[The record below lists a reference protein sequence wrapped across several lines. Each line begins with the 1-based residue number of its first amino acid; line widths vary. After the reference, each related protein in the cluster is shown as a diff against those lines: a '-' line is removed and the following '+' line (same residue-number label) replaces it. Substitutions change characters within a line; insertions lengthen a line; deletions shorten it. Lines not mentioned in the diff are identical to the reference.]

1 MLLVRK
7 SSRRNSNTSSDDDD
21 VDAKKNND
29 LYQQCV
35 DEIKKEHKI
44 LGSIELHQEAMRR
57 LKLRQQSNNSDS
69 NNDIIKQRRPT
80 LEEVYRPKGLS
91 KSTPHLMSQF
101 ARSLGNIGDAIRRHS
116 SMPTNDGN
124 NNFDNSNHQQQQQVM
139 AGRRESAALPVGFD
153 PNIIS
158 ATVMQDLELSDSDSD
173 DNDGELQSISKSKLG
188 KEEDGAGVSSKR
200 SSILRRSSSKLRGS
214 ISRMGSFRRTSSVS
228 FGTSGGETSSSDDIT
243 DEKINEEEFPENDK
257 EPIIN
262 NMPSDFPGVDM
273 AKYTPKSTNKKD
285 VLHRKH
291 PQQRIGRRRS
301 SLFSVDEKRA
311 SITEGPPTATCNNFN
326 SSSNNSIGNSIT
338 GSLQGSFSGGDIKKD
353 DHDGS
358 SLICSF
364 GRMDSSMNSSINS
377 LDGSGDKLICDW
389 HQRSSMLSDSEVSI
403 DVSGIT
409 ISDSAEVKE

>member
-1 MLLVRK
+1 MLLIRK
-7 SSRRNSNTSSDDDD
+7 SSHRNSNASSDDDI
-21 VDAKKNND
+21 DAKKNND

-57 LKLRQQSNNSDS
+57 LKLRQQSNNNDMSS
-69 NNDIIKQRRPT
+69 NNIIKQRRPT

-116 SMPTNDGN
+116 SMPANDSN
-124 NNFDNSNHQQQQQVM
+124 NNIDNQEQQQQVM

-153 PNIIS
+153 PGIIS
-158 ATVMQDLELSDSDSD
+158 ANVMQDLELSDSDSD
-173 DNDGELQSISKSKLG
+173 DDNNDDELQLSKSN
-188 KEEDGAGVSSKR
+188 KR

-214 ISRMGSFRRTSSVS
+214 ISRMGSFRRMSSVS
-228 FGTSGGETSSSDDIT
+228 FGTNGGESSSSDGII
-243 DEKINEEEFPENDK
+243 DEKMNEEEGGK
-257 EPIIN
+257 EEYEDEKSIIN
-262 NMPSDFPGVDM
+262 NIPSDFPGVDM
-273 AKYTPKSTNKKD
+273 TKYTPKSTNKKD
-285 VLHRKH
+285 VSHRE
-291 PQQRIGRRRS
+291 QRIGRRRS

-311 SITEGPPTATCNNFN
+311 STTEGPPTTTCN

-364 GRMDSSMNSSINS
+364 GRTDSSFNSS
-377 LDGSGDKLICDW
+377 DGSGDKLICDW
-389 HQRSSMLSDSEVSI
+389 HRRSSMLSDSEVSI
-403 DVSGIT
+403 DVNGIT
-409 ISDSAEVKE
+409 ISDSAEEKE

>member
-1 MLLVRK
+1 MLLIRK
-7 SSRRNSNTSSDDDD
+7 SSHRNSNTSSDDDI
-21 VDAKKNND
+21 DAKKNND

-57 LKLRQQSNNSDS
+57 LKLRQQSNNNNDS

-91 KSTPHLMSQF
+91 KSTPHNFMSQF

-124 NNFDNSNHQQQQQVM
+124 NNIDNSNHQQQQVM
-139 AGRRESAALPVGFD
+139 AGRRESAELPVGFD

-158 ATVMQDLELSDSDSD
+158 ANVMQDLELSDSDSD

-188 KEEDGAGVSSKR
+188 KEEDGTGVSSKR
-200 SSILRRSSSKLRGS
+200 SSILRRRSSKLRGS

-228 FGTSGGETSSSDDIT
+228 FGTSGGESSSSDGII

-273 AKYTPKSTNKKD
+273 TKFTPKSTNKKD

-311 SITEGPPTATCNNFN
+311 SITEGPPTTTCNNIN

-338 GSLQGSFSGGDIKKD
+338 GSLQGSFSGGDIKND

-364 GRMDSSMNSSINS
+364 GRMDSSFNSS
-377 LDGSGDKLICDW
+377 DGSDDKLICDW
-389 HQRSSMLSDSEVSI
+389 HRRSSMLSDSEVSI
-403 DVSGIT
+403 DVNGIT
-409 ISDSAEVKE
+409 ISDSVEEKE

>member
-1 MLLVRK
+1 MLLIRK
-7 SSRRNSNTSSDDDD
+7 SSRRNPNASSDDDI
-21 VDAKKNND
+21 DAKKNND

-57 LKLRQQSNNSDS
+57 LKLRQQSNNNDKDS
-69 NNDIIKQRRPT
+69 NNIIKQRRPT

-124 NNFDNSNHQQQQQVM
+124 NNIDNSNHQQQQVM

-158 ATVMQDLELSDSDSD
+158 ANVMQDLELSDSDSD
-173 DNDGELQSISKSKLG
+173 DDNNDDELQLSKSN
-188 KEEDGAGVSSKR
+188 KR

-228 FGTSGGETSSSDDIT
+228 FGTSGGESSSSDGIIN
-243 DEKINEEEFPENDK
+243 EMINEEEG
-257 EPIIN
+257 PIID
-262 NMPSDFPGVDM
+262 NMPSDFPGVDI

-285 VLHRKH
+285 VSHRK
-291 PQQRIGRRRS
+291 QRIRRRRS

-311 SITEGPPTATCNNFN
+311 SITEGPPTTTCN

-364 GRMDSSMNSSINS
+364 GRMDSSFNSS
-377 LDGSGDKLICDW
+377 DGSGDKLICDW
-389 HQRSSMLSDSEVSI
+389 HRRSSMLSDSEVSI
-403 DVSGIT
+403 DVNGIT
-409 ISDSAEVKE
+409 ISDSAEEKE